1 MKTIKKVLL
10 IDDDIVSN
18 YLNKELLEK
27 LDFTNE
33 IIVKNNGRDAI
44 HYLQSECY
52 IENDYPHLILLDLKM
67 PVLDGFDFLAEYD
80 KLDIDKKDKII
91 IVVLTTSVNADDIMR
106 LRALGKF
113 DLINKPLNLDKLVD
127 IYHKY
132 FRSHGYLKNA
142 SIRKEDPNNKNGN
155 LGS

>member
-33 IIVKNNGRDAI
+33 IVIKNNGRDAI
-44 HYLQSECY
+44 VYLQSDCY
-52 IENDYPHLILLDLKM
+52 AENDYPCLILLDLKM
-67 PVLDGFDFLAEYD
+67 PVLDGFDFLVEYD
-80 KLDIDKKDKII
+80 KLDIDKKDNTI
-91 IVVLTTSVNADDIMR
+91 IVVLTTSANADDIMR
-106 LRALGKF
+106 LRTLGKF
-113 DLINKPLNLDKLVD
+113 DRINKALDLDKLVD

-132 FRSHGYLKNA
+132 FRSHG
-142 SIRKEDPNNKNGN
+142 I
-155 LGS
+155 